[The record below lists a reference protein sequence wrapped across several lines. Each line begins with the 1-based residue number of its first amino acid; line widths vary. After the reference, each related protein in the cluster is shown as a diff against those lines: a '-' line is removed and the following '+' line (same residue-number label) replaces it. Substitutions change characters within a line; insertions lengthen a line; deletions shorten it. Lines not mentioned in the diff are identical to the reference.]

1 VKPKRAEV
9 WWGEEPERNRRP
21 YLVLTR
27 NSAIGTLNEVLVAA
41 VTRTIRSIPT
51 QVEIDESDGMPV
63 ACVVNLDNL
72 LMMPL
77 TQLTERVCDLGP
89 ERMAEVCA
97 ALDAATEC

>member
-1 VKPKRAEV
+1 MRPRRGEV
-9 WWGEEPERNRRP
+9 WWGEEPQRGRRP

-27 NSAIGTLNEVLVAA
+27 NAVIGELSEILVAV
-41 VTRTIRSIPT
+41 VTRTMRRIPT
-51 QVEIDESDGMPV
+51 QVEIDKSDGMREPC
-63 ACVVNLDNL
+63 AVNLDDM

-77 TQLTERVCDLGP
+77 SQLTERQAELSP

>member
-1 VKPKRAEV
+1 MRPRRGEV
-9 WWGEEPERNRRP
+9 WWGEEPQRGRRP

-27 NSAIGTLNEVLVAA
+27 DSVIGSLSEVLVAV
-41 VTRTIRSIPT
+41 VTRTIRRIPT
-51 QVEIDESDGMPV
+51 QVEIDKSDGMREPC
-63 ACVVNLDNL
+63 AVNLDDM

-77 TQLTERVCDLGP
+77 GQLTERQCELSP

>member
-1 VKPKRAEV
+1 
-9 WWGEEPERNRRP
+9 
-21 YLVLTR
+21 
-27 NSAIGTLNEVLVAA
+27 
-41 VTRTIRSIPT
+41 
-51 QVEIDESDGMPV
+51 MPV

-77 TQLTERVCDLGP
+77 SQLTERVCDLSP